1 MLHKAGVPC
10 NMLYATCLIGRIF
23 APVQNGKGL
32 IRGSG
37 YKDERTPLALHKPL
51 LFSLSILEYANCEF
65 YCFFSI
71 LLARITYLYPR
82 NRYYSIVFPLL
93 PPTSNIRRQ
102 SPFLEVTYLFQR
114 PTTNNFPLT
123 APNSNPP
130 SSPPP
135 PQKLLQWPPTTT
147 HAATVTASRH
157 GLRRWTNLPRLAS
170 LAQARTHT
178 QQGV

>member
-1 MLHKAGVPC
+1 MLHKAGVLC

-23 APVQNGKGL
+23 APLQNGKGL

-51 LFSLSILEYANCEF
+51 LFSLSQS
-65 YCFFSI
+65 FSTPI
-71 LLARITYLYPR
+71 ASSIASFLSCWPELHIYTLAIAITPSPS
-82 NRYYSIVFPLL
+82 RYYPQL
-93 PPTSNIRRQ
+93 PNIRRQ

-114 PTTNNFPLT
+114 PTTKDFPLT

-130 SSPPP
+130 S

-170 LAQARTHT
+170 LAQARTRT